1 MALHPVR
8 RAARLVLRLLGWT
21 LDLAFP
27 PQPRGVVIV
36 YPHTSNW
43 DFLIGYLAKVAGGL
57 PLQWIGK
64 DSLFRWPVGALL
76 RRMGG
81 VPVRRGAHA
90 GFIDQLAREFAVRE
104 RIWVAIAPEGTRSW
118 TDHWKSG
125 FSPLARAARVPVA
138 LATIDWG
145 RRRVELRRTV
155 ELTGDPAVD
164 LARIRAFY
172 QGVRGLRP
180 EHAGEIRFRE
190 PDPDPRESASASP
203 GAK

>member
-1 MALHPVR
+1 MALHPVQ

-21 LDLAFP
+21 LDVSSP

-43 DFLIGYLAKVAGGL
+43 DFVIGYLAKVAAGL
-57 PLQWIGK
+57 QLQFIGK
-64 DSLFRWPVGALL
+64 DSLFRWPLGVLF

-81 VPVRRGAHA
+81 IPVRRGARA
-90 GFIDQLAREFAVRE
+90 GFIEQLAREFAARE
-104 RIWVAIAPEGTRSW
+104 RIWIAIAPEGTRSF

-125 FSPLARAARVPVA
+125 FYHLALEARVPVG

-145 RRRVELRRTV
+145 RRRVELRRTI
-155 ELTGDPAVD
+155 ELTGDPELD
-164 LARIRAFY
+164 LERIRDFY
-172 QGVRGLRP
+172 RGVRGLRP

-190 PDPDPRESASASP
+190 SDRPPSASGSS
-203 GAK
+203 GAG

>member
-1 MALHPVR
+1 MAFHPVQ

-21 LDLAFP
+21 VDAALP

-43 DFLIGYLAKVAGGL
+43 DFVVGYLAKVAAGL
-57 PLQWIGK
+57 RLQWIGK
-64 DSLFRWPVGALL
+64 DSLFRWPFGALL

-81 VPVRRGAHA
+81 IPVRRGARA
-90 GFIDQLAREFAVRE
+90 GFIDELAREFAVRD

-125 FSPLARAARVPVA
+125 FYHLALAARVPVG

-145 RRRVELRRTV
+145 RRLIQLRETM
-155 ELTGDPAVD
+155 ELTGDPEAD
-164 LARIRAFY
+164 LERFRAFY
-172 QGVRGLRP
+172 RGVRGLRP
-180 EHAGEIRFRE
+180 ERASQIRFRE
-190 PDPDPRESASASP
+190 PDRPGPLSGSRGAS
-203 GAK
+203 